1 MRLVNINYVR
11 EGAILAQPVID
22 SMGRTLLQAGI
33 KLTEVYAQRLRR
45 LGVDEVFIEDDQ
57 LDDVEPHL
65 TLKPRTREQA
75 YDTVKSIRHCIETN
89 RLLQVENVRTLIQRM
104 ISDLVG
110 ENEVL
115 GYLSDVKGYDEYTF
129 HHSVNS
135 TILALVLGMHSGLKE
150 GSLTE
155 LGLGTL
161 VHDIGKLKI
170 PTEILNKKG
179 PLTAEEFDEIKRHPT
194 YGYEI
199 LRKNSDLGLVAA
211 HVALQHQERWNGSG
225 YPRGLKGDKI
235 HEYGRIA
242 AVADVY
248 EALTSKR
255 SYRNAGQPYE
265 AYEYILAHAGVFF
278 EPKLI
283 HVFAKHIAIYP
294 NGSGVILSNGQR
306 GNVVKQNI
314 GYPNRPIVRMLYQG
328 DEPLNPPQDYNL
340 AEHPSLLI
348 VGVENK

>member
-1 MRLVNINYVR
+1 MRLVNVNYVS
-11 EGAILAQPVID
+11 EGAVLAQPVID
-22 SMGRTLLQAGI
+22 SMGRTLLQSGI
-33 KLTEVYAQRLRR
+33 KLTEAYVQRLRR
-45 LGVDEVFIEDDQ
+45 LGVDEVFIEDSQ
-57 LDDVEPHL
+57 LDDVEPHI
-65 TLKPRTREQA
+65 TLRPRTREQA
-75 YDTVKSIRHCIETN
+75 YETVKSIRHCIESN
-89 RLLQVENVRTLIQRM
+89 RLLQVENLRSVIQRM

-110 ENEVL
+110 GNEVL

-135 TILALVLGMHSGLKE
+135 TILALVLGVHCRLKE
-150 GSLTE
+150 GSLIE

-161 VHDIGKLKI
+161 MHDIGKVKI
-170 PTEILNKKG
+170 PMEILNKAG
-179 PLTAEEFDEIKRHPT
+179 PLTPEEFNEIKQHPA
-194 YGYEI
+194 YGFEI

-211 HVALQHQERWNGSG
+211 HVALQHQERWDGSG

-265 AYEYILAHAGVFF
+265 AYEYILAHAGVYF
-278 EPKLI
+278 EPKI
-283 HVFAKHIAIYP
+283 IDVFAKHIAIYP
-294 NGSGVILSNGQR
+294 NGYGVALSNGQR

-314 GYPNRPIVRMLYQG
+314 GYPSRPCVRMLFQG
-328 DEPLNPPQDYNL
+328 DEPLNPPIDYNL
-340 AEHPSLLI
+340 PEHPSLLI